1 MHKSSHNRPKDYVHH
16 SIRDATL
23 SGIVRSETPVPVSV
37 CVLARIE
44 SNKSST
50 TTATPAG
57 GHELSALFSVLSDL
71 GCEPG
76 MFRDRNVWQWNNDTF
91 NAY

>member
-1 MHKSSHNRPKDYVHH
+1 MHKSSHNGPKDYVYHN
-16 SIRDATL
+16 IRDATL

-37 CVLARIE
+37 FWLGLSRTRAARPQQHLLE
-44 SNKSST
+44 AMSSL
-50 TTATPAG
+50 
-57 GHELSALFSVLSDL
+57 HYSAVLSDL

-91 NAY
+91 DAY